1 MTGLDNQD
9 FKRATRDQWNEAA
22 QGWNDHGPIIRDWL
36 KDATEA
42 MVEMAGVKPG
52 DRVLDVAAG
61 AGDQTLDIAARVGP
75 DGYVLAIDLSEK
87 IIEHA
92 QRNARQAGHRN
103 VEARAADGESLP
115 APDASFD
122 AAVSRLGLMLFS
134 DPLRSLHEIYRVLKA
149 GGGVCTMVFST
160 PEANPCVGILMS
172 TALKHAGLPPGDPFQ
187 PGGLFSL
194 SQPGMIDALFKEAGL
209 REVATT
215 RISAPF
221 TLPSA
226 RDYLAFIR
234 VSASPIRQIMGNLTE
249 AEQAAAWTEMEEK
262 LRRFDRDGAWV
273 GPNELLLT
281 AARR

>member
-1 MTGLDNQD
+1 
-9 FKRATRDQWNEAA
+9 
-22 QGWNDHGPIIRDWL
+22 
-36 KDATEA
+36 
-42 MVEMAGVKPG
+42 
-52 DRVLDVAAG
+52 
-61 AGDQTLDIAARVGP
+61 
-75 DGYVLAIDLSEK
+75 
-87 IIEHA
+87 
-92 QRNARQAGHRN
+92 
-103 VEARAADGESLP
+103 
-115 APDASFD
+115 
-122 AAVSRLGLMLFS
+122 
-134 DPLRSLHEIYRVLKA
+134 
-149 GGGVCTMVFST
+149 
-160 PEANPCVGILMS
+160 MS

-234 VSASPIRQIMGNLTE
+234 VSASPIRQIVGNLTE
-249 AEQAAAWTEMEEK
+249 AEQAAAWAEMEEK